1 MKKTIILLALCCG
14 LSATPVMTTS
24 CSSFYGSLVEDQAT
38 QLNNLAALLS
48 QVNDL
53 STANAAAPQLDQY
66 GLAFG
71 EVFKGIA
78 KAGQPSILEL
88 LRIKNQLEDSSTSE
102 AVKNIIGQ
110 YIRLSM
116 ANFYGSTEL
125 KNSFYN
131 QIGNIQ
137 KAAFKK

>member
-1 MKKTIILLALCCG
+1 MKKLLFLLTLFCG
-14 LSATPVMTTS
+14 LAATPLTTTS
-24 CSSFYGSLVEDQAT
+24 CSSFYGTLVSDQAT
-38 QLNNLAALLS
+38 QLNNLSQLLS

-53 STANAAAPQLDQY
+53 NSANAAAPQLDQY

-88 LRIKNQLEDSSTSE
+88 LRMKSQLEDSDTSD

-116 ANFYGSTEL
+116 ANFYGSSAL
-125 KNSFYN
+125 KNSFMQ

-137 KAAFKK
+137 KAAFQG